1 MNNIR
6 RMIESLKQEILS
18 RLYGSWTE
26 YNIEEI
32 QKLNI
37 ILDKLEEIESS
48 I

>member
-1 MNNIR
+1 MDNIR

-26 YNIEEI
+26 YNTEEI